1 MKKEKIE
8 YFAYFV
14 ISALGIAFFG
24 FIFFRYAL
32 LAILPF
38 LLGWLAAFA
47 SDAPASALSKST
59 RISARVWRLVIS
71 AVATLGVIALLLL
84 FGKII
89 LGELWNLLS
98 KLGEGDKISK
108 IVNSLSEQMLGIFGR
123 LELPKELE
131 DTVTK
136 AFSGIVTTLLTSLGT
151 ALSSVAGAIPRIL
164 LFIVITV
171 IAAIYFALDLEKINH
186 GVRRIL
192 PPSAFKLLVRIKN
205 GALTL
210 GVKYLRSYFLIMLM
224 TFSIMFTGLLLLR
237 VEYAFLFAIIIAVL
251 DLLPIIGV
259 GTALVPAS
267 VFCFLSGNRG
277 LGIGLIILFL
287 VNEAVRQFAEPRIL
301 GRHLGIHPLATLA
314 SIYIGYS
321 FFGFAGIF
329 LLPLLI
335 ILLGIYK
342 NDTPE
347 VAKDT
352 AVN

>member
-1 MKKEKIE
+1 MSSVQREFTEKHVLLDTEGHIIANGWCGNTLLE
-8 YFAYFV
+8 YRRDSVPLIKRLFRLRECERYIVSSSDYQLILSIRDNGYFGMV
-14 ISALGIAFFG
+14 TATIA
-24 FIFFRYAL
+24 
-32 LAILPF
+32 
-38 LLGWLAAFA
+38 
-47 SDAPASALSKST
+47 
-59 RISARVWRLVIS
+59 
-71 AVATLGVIALLLL
+71 
-84 FGKII
+84 
-89 LGELWNLLS
+89 
-98 KLGEGDKISK
+98 
-108 IVNSLSEQMLGIFGR
+108 SLSGESETTTDIIVPFPFGR
-123 LELPKELE
+123 MELPAELE

-136 AFSGIVTTLLTSLGT
+136 AFSGVVTTLLTSLGT

-171 IAAIYFALDLEKINH
+171 ISAIYFALDLEKINY

-192 PPSAFKLLVRIKN
+192 PAPLFKLLAHMKN

-224 TFSIMFTGLLLLR
+224 TFSIMLTGLLILR
-237 VEYAFLFAIIIAVL
+237 VEYAFLFAIIIAIL

-342 NDTPE
+342 
-347 VAKDT
+347 KDT
-352 AVN
+352 SEVTKDIGAK

>member
-14 ISALGIAFFG
+14 IAVLGIAVFG
-24 FIFFRYAL
+24 FIFLRYAL

-47 SDAPASALSKST
+47 SDAPASALAKST
-59 RISARVWRLVIS
+59 RISVRVWRLIIS
-71 AVATLGVIALLLL
+71 AVVTVGAIALILL
-84 FGKII
+84 FGRIV

-98 KLGEGDKISK
+98 KLGEGERIGK
-108 IVNSLSEQMLGIFGR
+108 IVNALSEQILGIFGR
-123 LELPKELE
+123 LKLPSELE

-136 AFSGIVTTLLTSLGT
+136 AFSGIVTTLLTSLGA

-164 LFIVITV
+164 LFIIITV
-171 IAAIYFALDLEKINH
+171 ISAIYFALDLEKINC

-192 PPSAFKLLVRIKN
+192 PAPLFKLLAHMKN

-224 TFSIMFTGLLLLR
+224 TFSIMLTGLLILR
-237 VEYAFLFAIIIAVL
+237 VEYAFLFAIIIAIL

-267 VFCFLSGNRG
+267 VFCFISGNRA
-277 LGIGLIILFL
+277 LGVGLIILFL
-287 VNEAVRQFAEPRIL
+287 VNETVRQFAEPRIL

-347 VAKDT
+347 VTENTDVK
-352 AVN
+352 